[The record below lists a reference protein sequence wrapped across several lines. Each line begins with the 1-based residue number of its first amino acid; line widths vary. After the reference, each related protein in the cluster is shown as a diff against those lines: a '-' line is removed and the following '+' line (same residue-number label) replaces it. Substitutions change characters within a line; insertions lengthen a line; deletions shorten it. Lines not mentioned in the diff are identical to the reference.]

1 MKEFDLEAAKAGKK
15 VETREGKKAR
25 IICFDRKD
33 PVTPIVAL
41 ISEQGFSDSSRTEE
55 QVAFYAPNGHCN
67 NTKYDLVMASEKN
80 VGWVN
85 IYYDDATAKAEM
97 YHEIYA
103 TEEIARHQGQF
114 YDWIATV
121 KIEWEE

>member
-1 MKEFDLEAAKAGKK
+1 MTRKGKE
-15 VETREGKKAR
+15 AR

-41 ISEQGFSDSSRTEE
+41 ISEKGFRDSSRIEE
-55 QVAFYAPNGHCN
+55 QVAFYAPNGRCN
-67 NTKYDLVMASEKN
+67 NTNYDLVMAKEKY

-85 IYYDDATAKAEM
+85 IYYDNAKAKAEM

-103 TEEIARHQGQF
+103 TEEIARHKGQS
-114 YDWIATV
+114 YDLIETV
-121 KIEWEE
+121 RIEWEE